1 MNRSGNAEGGSGS
14 HVMDR
19 TSRPCATEFDLK
31 FDTCL
36 AYLQT
41 LKLASKDN
49 EGVYSEFKKL
59 MRDYK
64 ARSINGLELVAKVES
79 LLKDRH
85 DLILQFKAFVPEG
98 YKLENIP
105 KKPTAISQALA
116 FVRKIKA
123 RYENLHRRF
132 RNILS
137 SFMKDEHQAQHV
149 YNEVR
154 DIWKNYPD
162 LKEEFLCFLPEDSNK
177 CFFSQVHMETSQVK
191 IPQTGEM
198 QHDLVCFKTCPKK
211 SVDQSNEFQLQSP
224 AHSKVRECEKQL
236 DRDKTEHGWLV
247 SDQEL
252 VEENKQAFIEQKE
265 RIAERFDDRPR
276 GSEQIRHAAVSIG
289 IVLNRN
295 LVFLRLM
302 KSILRFR
309 PAELEL
315 LLFAKEANS
324 SHECR
329 KRVFSQHT
337 EKGETETNEK
347 PRKKS
352 KRQPPTFTEAN
363 FKQEKEVIKQHLP
376 NLRTPCRSSCTTSL
390 EQDKHERYST
400 KETPNDKSSHATCKK
415 SKERENNKEN
425 LYDKFSHIT
434 NNDGLVQCN
443 DNRHTFK
450 DKSCHVTTN
459 KSVEE
464 ENSMRHPLIENPLNK
479 SSRATSSSKYS
490 NKPLSKLDSTKWE
503 QCTPSYRLL
512 PDDYPLPKVGS
523 RLDEDCHVL
532 NDKWVSATSGSEDY
546 SFKCMRKNKYEKILR
561 QCEDD
566 RTDLDILLEYARS
579 TIIGLEKLLKRSSK
593 PGEVVVEN
601 YITDWHRRLIS
612 LIYHGCGPEVVE
624 CLHQKAGIVAPL
636 ILMRIKQKQKEWL
649 KYKAQMRKV
658 WAEVSAK
665 NYEKSLDYN
674 SVYNRQQEMISEP
687 TTHIPDVMLEYP
699 DTALREDI
707 PTILQC
713 SAKEDCSNTE
723 LTGLVHV
730 WKEHLE
736 PMFGLHYDCRED
748 KEDLEYKLKD
758 IGTESDQSIPQQDGY
773 DELKYLEADEK
784 ACAASNGECSTQLV
798 HIEPYKKDEREILP
812 LS

>member
-1 MNRSGNAEGGSGS
+1 MTRKK
-14 HVMDR
+14 DR
-19 TSRPCATEFDLK
+19 T
-31 FDTCL
+31 
-36 AYLQT
+36 
-41 LKLASKDN
+41 
-49 EGVYSEFKKL
+49 V
-59 MRDYK
+59 
-64 ARSINGLELVAKVES
+64 VAKRWFGITCDGSNE
-79 LLKDRH
+79 
-85 DLILQFKAFVPEG
+85 QFKAFVPEG

-105 KKPTAISQALA
+105 KKPAAISQALA

-123 RYENLHRRF
+123 RDENLHRRF
-132 RNILS
+132 QNILS

-149 YNEVR
+149 YNEVT
-154 DIWKNYPD
+154 DIWKNCPD

-177 CFFSQVHMETSQVK
+177 CFFSQVHMETSEVK

-265 RIAERFDDRPR
+265 RISERFDDRPR
-276 GSEQIRHAAVSIG
+276 GSEQIRHPAVPIG

-295 LVFLRLM
+295 LVYLRLM
-302 KSILRFR
+302 KSILSEKKKFDEYLQCLATYSDGVTTVEDFVLQVADMCSESPELIGSSMDLVRQCESAGKNLQRFS
-309 PAELEL
+309 LENYIKAGG
-315 LLFAKEANS
+315 FGSMPSIFTKIIKAGFQPTY
-324 SHECR
+324 R
-329 KRVFSQHT
+329 K
-337 EKGETETNEK
+337 
-347 PRKKS
+347 
-352 KRQPPTFTEAN
+352 
-363 FKQEKEVIKQHLP
+363 
-376 NLRTPCRSSCTTSL
+376 RSSCTTSL

-400 KETPNDKSSHATCKK
+400 KETPNEKSSHATCKK

-443 DNRHTFK
+443 DNRHFQGQVLPCNHQQDNRHTFK

-459 KSVEE
+459 KSVEK
-464 ENSMRHPLIENPLNK
+464 ENSKRHPLIENPLNK

-546 SFKCMRKNKYEKILR
+546 SFKCMCKNKYEKILR

-601 YITDWHRRLIS
+601 YITDLHRRLIS
-612 LIYHGCGPEVVE
+612 HIYHGCGPEVVG

-649 KYKAQMRKV
+649 KYKAEMSKV
-658 WAEVSAK
+658 WAEVFAK
-665 NYEKSLDYN
+665 NYEESLDYN

-699 DTALREDI
+699 DTELRKDI

-713 SAKEDCSNTE
+713 SAKEDCSNTD

-736 PMFGLHYDCRED
+736 PVFGLHYDCRED

-758 IGTESDQSIPQQDGY
+758 IGTKSDQSIPQRDGY

-798 HIEPYKKDEREILP
+798 HIEPYEKDEREILP